1 MLFLVWQLFQ
11 LLLFGIID
19 MKNHYT
25 NKWLFQRLSALLL
38 IPLSLWFIYQ
48 CISFQDL
55 SYEEIK
61 SFFESFLNSILFLLM
76 MTMMLLHSKI
86 GCETIIQDYISIKHL
101 RIILNRI
108 INFITLIL
116 LFLLILALIKL
127 YFSSWRKLIILLI
140 TIMMQ
145 L

>member
-1 MLFLVWQLFQ
+1 
-11 LLLFGIID
+11 

-127 YFSSWRKLIILLI
+127 YFSS
-140 TIMMQ
+140 
-145 L
+145 